1 MRAAK
6 PMAHAGE
13 LVDTRTV
20 DGGAATDTDSQ
31 SASSSD
37 ATGREISTTAE
48 TRGSSASLLS
58 SGELARLIVRG
69 GTWSLFIS
77 AAGAALSLGV
87 HLALARILGAQ
98 DYGQYVYALAWMNV
112 LVLVAKFELDTASVR
127 FVGAYTATEQWSF
140 LRGFLRRST
149 QFVGGV
155 SVAMALVSALV
166 ALALMDRIGRSTALC
181 FIAASVLLPV
191 TAMGQLK
198 ASAMQ
203 GLKLVARAQAPNMV
217 VRPIVFVVGILL
229 VRFAFDR
236 AVTAPVAIL
245 LQFAATTVAL
255 VLTIR
260 FLRVVLPDPVRR
272 ASEAFDT
279 RYWLRT
285 AAGLLVISGGQIIL
299 SSNSDVLVVGSLLG
313 PEPAGH
319 YGAASQLAAAV
330 SFGLTA
336 ISFIALPVVAD
347 LYAKQAFVKLQGLIS
362 HVARLGLALSVPVL
376 FALVLAA
383 KPVLRAFGPSFADA
397 SGLLILLGFDQL
409 VGAIFGIAGFL
420 LVMTGHQV
428 MAARVIIGCAALNLA
443 LTFTLTPLMG
453 IMGAGL
459 ATTITTLVRSYL
471 LVTRMRKALGLTL
484 APWKVAVSDPPP
496 GSANAA

>member
-1 MRAAK
+1 
-6 PMAHAGE
+6 MAHAGE
-13 LVDTRTV
+13 WVDAKI
-20 DGGAATDTDSQ
+20 DPAPATDVNPVTD
-31 SASSSD
+31 AD
-37 ATGREISTTAE
+37 AGDALRAISTATAE
-48 TRGSSASLLS
+48 TRGSSAALLS
-58 SGELARLIVRG
+58 SGDLARLIVRG
-69 GTWSLFIS
+69 GAWSLFIS
-77 AAGAALSLGV
+77 AAGAVLSLGV
-87 HLALARILGAQ
+87 HLTLARILGGES
-98 DYGQYVYALAWMNV
+98 YGQYVYALAWMNV

-149 QFVGGV
+149 EVVGV
-155 SVAMALVSALV
+155 LSVVIGLVSALIAI
-166 ALALMDRIGRSTALC
+166 ALTDRIGRGTALS
-181 FIAASVLLPV
+181 FVAASLLLPV

-217 VRPIVFVVGILL
+217 VRPIVFVLGVLI
-229 VRFAFDR
+229 VRYAFDR
-236 AVTAPVAIL
+236 SVTAPVAIL

-260 FLRVVLPDPVRR
+260 FLQVVMPDPVRQ

-279 RYWLRT
+279 RYWLKT
-285 AAGLLVISGGQIIL
+285 AAGLLVISGGQIVL
-299 SSNSDVLVVGSLLG
+299 STNSDVLVVGSLLG
-313 PEPAGH
+313 PEPAGR

-330 SFGLTA
+330 SFGVTA

-376 FALVLAA
+376 LVLVVAA
-383 KPVLRAFGPSFADA
+383 KPLLRAFGPSFADV

-428 MAARVIIGCAALNLA
+428 LAARVIIGCAALNLA

-453 IMGAGL
+453 LMGAGL

-471 LVTRMRKALGLTL
+471 LVTRMRKALGLML
-484 APWKVAVSDPPP
+484 APWHVATSDPPRDP
-496 GSANAA
+496 ANAA

>member
-1 MRAAK
+1 
-6 PMAHAGE
+6 MAHAGE
-13 LVDTRTV
+13 WIDRKI
-20 DGGAATDTDSQ
+20 DGARATDTDPL
-31 SASSSD
+31 SASGSGE
-37 ATGREISTTAE
+37 ALRGISTTEE

-69 GTWSLFIS
+69 GAWSLFIS

-87 HLALARILGAQ
+87 HLALARILGVE

-112 LVLVAKFELDTASVR
+112 LVLVVKFELDTASVR

-149 QFVGGV
+149 QIVGGL
-155 SVAMALVSALV
+155 SVAMAVLSALV
-166 ALALMDRIGRSTALC
+166 ALSLMDRIGRGTALS

-217 VRPIVFVVGILL
+217 VRPIVFVLGVLL
-229 VRFAFDR
+229 VRYAFDQT
-236 AVTAPVAIL
+236 VTAPVAIL

-260 FLRVVLPDPVRR
+260 FLQVVLPDPVQR
-272 ASEAFDT
+272 ATEAFDT

-299 SSNSDVLVVGSLLG
+299 STNSDVLVVGSLLG

-330 SFGLTA
+330 SFGVTA

-347 LYAKQAFVKLQGLIS
+347 LYVKQAFVKLQGLIS

-376 FALVLAA
+376 LVLVVAA

-428 MAARVIIGCAALNLA
+428 MAARVIIGCAVLNLA
-443 LTFTLTPLMG
+443 LTFTLTPLIG
-453 IMGAGL
+453 IMGAGI

-484 APWKVAVSDPPP
+484 APWRVAASDPPP
-496 GSANAA
+496 GPPNAA

>member
-1 MRAAK
+1 
-6 PMAHAGE
+6 MAHAGE
-13 LVDTRTV
+13 WIETKI
-20 DGGAATDTDSQ
+20 DGSAATDTESRSQ
-31 SASSSD
+31 SDSGEALR
-37 ATGREISTTAE
+37 GILTTAE
-48 TRGSSASLLS
+48 TRGTSASLLS

-69 GTWSLFIS
+69 GAWSLFIS
-77 AAGAALSLGV
+77 AAGAALSLSV
-87 HLALARILGAQ
+87 HLALARILGAEA
-98 DYGQYVYALAWMNV
+98 YGQYVYALAWMNV
-112 LVLVAKFELDTASVR
+112 LVLVVKLELDTASVR

-149 QFVGGV
+149 QIVGGL
-155 SVAMALVSALV
+155 SVAMAVVSALV
-166 ALALMDRIGRSTALC
+166 ALALVDRIGRVTALS
-181 FIAASVLLPV
+181 FVAASMLLPV

-217 VRPIVFVVGILL
+217 VRPIVFLLGILL
-229 VRFAFDR
+229 VRFAF
-236 AVTAPVAIL
+236 AQPVTAPVAIL

-260 FLRVVLPDPVRR
+260 FLRAVLPDRVRR

-313 PEPAGH
+313 PELAGR

-330 SFGLTA
+330 SFGVTA
-336 ISFIALPVVAD
+336 VSFIALPLVAD
-347 LYAKQAFVKLQGLIS
+347 LYAKHAFAKLQGTIS

-376 FALVLAA
+376 LVLVVAA

-397 SGLLILLGFDQL
+397 SGLLILLGFEQL

-428 MAARVIIGCAALNLA
+428 MAARVIIGCAVLSLA

-453 IMGAGL
+453 IMGAGI
-459 ATTITTLVRSYL
+459 ATTVTTLVRSYL
-471 LVTRMRKALGLTL
+471 LVTRMKKALGVTL
-484 APWKVAVSDPPP
+484 APWRVAASDPPP
-496 GSANAA
+496 GPASPA

>member
-1 MRAAK
+1 MTQ
-6 PMAHAGE
+6 AGE
-13 LVDTRTV
+13 WVDAKMNA
-20 DGGAATDTDSQ
+20 GAVTDTDQVSDS
-31 SASSSD
+31 SAGD
-37 ATGREISTTAE
+37 PLGVISATTAE

-69 GTWSLFIS
+69 GASSLFIS
-77 AAGAALSLGV
+77 VAGAALSLGV
-87 HLALARILGAQ
+87 HLTLARILGAVE
-98 DYGQYVYALAWMNV
+98 YGQYVYALAWMNV

-140 LRGFLRRST
+140 LRGFLRRSSEI
-149 QFVGGV
+149 VGGL
-155 SVAMALVSALV
+155 SIAIGAASAVA
-166 ALALMDRIGRSTALC
+166 ALALMDRIGRGTALS
-181 FIAASVLLPV
+181 FVAASLLLPV
-191 TAMGQLK
+191 AAMGQLK

-203 GLKLVARAQAPNMV
+203 GLKLVARAQAPSMV
-217 VRPIVFVVGILL
+217 IRPIVFVLGVVA

-236 AVTAPVAIL
+236 SVTAPVAIL
-245 LQFAATTVAL
+245 LQLGATTVAL
-255 VLTIR
+255 VLTIH
-260 FLRVVLPDPVRR
+260 FLRVVIPEPVRQAR
-272 ASEAFDT
+272 EAFDT
-279 RYWLRT
+279 RYWLKT

-299 SSNSDVLVVGSLLG
+299 STNSDVLVVGSLLG
-313 PEPAGH
+313 AEPAGR

-330 SFGLTA
+330 SFGVSA
-336 ISFIALPVVAD
+336 VSFIALPVVAD

-376 FALVLAA
+376 LVLIVAA

-428 MAARVIIGCAALNLA
+428 MAARVIIACAVLNLA
-443 LTFTLTPLMG
+443 LTFTLTPLLG

-471 LVTRMRKALGLTL
+471 LMTRMRRALGLSL
-484 APWKVAVSDPPP
+484 APWYVPTSDPPP
-496 GSANAA
+496 EPTDAA

>member
-1 MRAAK
+1 
-6 PMAHAGE
+6 MAHAGD
-13 LVDTRTV
+13 LVETKI
-20 DGGAATDTDSQ
+20 DGGAAAGTDALSG
-31 SASSSD
+31 SGSGESLL
-37 ATGREISTTAE
+37 GIGTTTE

-77 AAGAALSLGV
+77 AAGAALSLAV
-87 HLALARILGAQ
+87 HLALARILGAEN
-98 DYGQYVYALAWMNV
+98 YGQYVYALAWMNV
-112 LVLVAKFELDTASVR
+112 LVLVVKFELDTASVR

-149 QFVGGV
+149 QIVGGL

-166 ALALMDRIGRSTALC
+166 VLALMHRIGRATSLS
-181 FIAASVLLPV
+181 FVAASLLLPV
-191 TAMGQLK
+191 TAMVQLK

-217 VRPIVFVVGILL
+217 VRPIVFLLGVLL
-229 VRFAFDR
+229 VRFAFEQT
-236 AVTAPVAIL
+236 VTAPVAIL

-260 FLRVVLPDPVRR
+260 FLQVVLPEPVQR

-313 PEPAGH
+313 PEAAGR

-330 SFGLTA
+330 SFGVTA
-336 ISFIALPVVAD
+336 VSFIALPVVAD

-376 FALVLAA
+376 FVLVLVA

-397 SGLLILLGFDQL
+397 SSLLILLGFDQL

-428 MAARVIIGCAALNLA
+428 MAARVIIACAVLNLA
-443 LTFTLTPLMG
+443 LTFTLTPLVG
-453 IMGAGL
+453 LMGAGL
-459 ATTITTLVRSYL
+459 ATTLTTLVRSYL
-471 LVTRMRKALGLTL
+471 LVTCMRKALGLSL
-484 APWKVAVSDPPP
+484 APWHVATTDPPP
-496 GSANAA
+496 GPPTAA

>member
-1 MRAAK
+1 
-6 PMAHAGE
+6 MAHAGE
-13 LVDTRTV
+13 WVDTKI

-31 SASSSD
+31 SASD
-37 ATGREISTTAE
+37 AGDALPPMSVTAE

-69 GTWSLFIS
+69 GAWSLFIS
-77 AAGAALSLGV
+77 AAGAALSLGA
-87 HLALARILGAQ
+87 HLTLARILGVE
-98 DYGQYVYALAWMNV
+98 DYGHYVYALAWMNV

-127 FVGAYTATEQWSF
+127 FVGAYAATEQWSF
-140 LRGFLRRST
+140 LRGFLRRSS
-149 QFVGGV
+149 QIVGGL
-155 SVAMALVSALV
+155 SVAMALVSAFAALV
-166 ALALMDRIGRSTALC
+166 LMDRLGRGTALS
-181 FIAASVLLPV
+181 FIAASLLLPV

-217 VRPIVFVVGILL
+217 VRPIVFVIGVL
-229 VRFAFDR
+229 VVRYAFDQG
-236 AVTAPVAIL
+236 VTAPVAIL

-260 FLRVVLPDPVRR
+260 FLRVVLPNAVRG

-299 SSNSDVLVVGSLLG
+299 STNSDVLVVGSLLG
-313 PEPAGH
+313 PEPAGR
-319 YGAASQLAAAV
+319 YGAASQLAAVV
-330 SFGLTA
+330 SFGVTA

-362 HVARLGLALSVPVL
+362 QVARLGLALSVPVL
-376 FALVLAA
+376 FVLVVAA
-383 KPVLRAFGPSFADA
+383 KPVLGAFGPAFADA

-428 MAARVIIGCAALNLA
+428 MAARVIVGCAGLNLA

-484 APWKVAVSDPPP
+484 APWRVAAAGPPP
-496 GSANAA
+496 GPANAA

>member
-1 MRAAK
+1 
-6 PMAHAGE
+6 MAHAGE
-13 LVDTRTV
+13 WVDTKI
-20 DGGAATDTDSQ
+20 DGSSSTDTDSP
-31 SASSSD
+31 SD
-37 ATGREISTTAE
+37 SGEALGAASTTVE

-69 GTWSLFIS
+69 GAWSLFIS
-77 AAGAALSLGV
+77 ASGAALSLGV
-87 HLALARILGAQ
+87 HLALARILGAG

-127 FVGAYTATEQWSF
+127 FVGAYTATEEWSF

-149 QFVGGV
+149 QIVGGV
-155 SVAMALVSALV
+155 SVAMALVSGLV
-166 ALALMDRIGRSTALC
+166 AFALMDRIGRGTALS

-198 ASAMQ
+198 ASAIQ

-217 VRPIVFVVGILL
+217 VRPIVFVLGILL
-229 VRFAFDR
+229 VRYAFDQ
-236 AVTAPVAIL
+236 AVTAPIAIL
-245 LQFAATTVAL
+245 LQFAATTAAL

-260 FLRVVLPDPVRR
+260 FLQVVLPDAVQR

-313 PEPAGH
+313 PEFAGR
-319 YGAASQLAAAV
+319 YGVASQLAAAV
-330 SFGLTA
+330 SFGVTA

-376 FALVLAA
+376 FVLVLAA

-397 SGLLILLGFDQL
+397 SGLLIGSPTRPVRDRP
-409 VGAIFGIAGFL
+409 
-420 LVMTGHQV
+420 
-428 MAARVIIGCAALNLA
+428 AAC
-443 LTFTLTPLMG
+443 
-453 IMGAGL
+453 
-459 ATTITTLVRSYL
+459 
-471 LVTRMRKALGLTL
+471 
-484 APWKVAVSDPPP
+484 
-496 GSANAA
+496 